1 MIRNIVFD
9 MGMVLLRYEPLIAC
23 LRYAQGDREKALRL
37 KAAIFDSPDWIKLD
51 SGDLTEEGLA
61 PLAQARL
68 EDEAERAL
76 VPKLLSD
83 WHLDTLYPLA
93 GMEQRGEIS
102 LSILRAGEGG
112 VLDTSAIDE
121 AVTPQTRLCILT
133 HASNVT
139 GTLQPVRE
147 LIAAAPGCKLTDDLA
162 SKVYPMPLDTSDQDL
177 VYVGRIRDDLTDERG
192 LNLWCCGDQVRKG
205 AATNTV
211 QIAELLLEK

>member
-93 GMEQRGEIS
+93 GMEQLVADLHDRGYRLYI
-102 LSILRAGEGG
+102 LSNAGHRFRTYEYKLPHPEYFERHSGLRRG
-112 VLDTSAIDE
+112 
-121 AVTPQTRLCILT
+121 
-133 HASNVT
+133 
-139 GTLQPVRE
+139 
-147 LIAAAPGCKLTDDLA
+147 TDD
-162 SKVYPMPLDTSDQDL
+162 
-177 VYVGRIRDDLTDERG
+177 
-192 LNLWCCGDQVRKG
+192 
-205 AATNTV
+205 
-211 QIAELLLEK
+211 

>member
-51 SGDLTEEGLA
+51 GGDLTEEGLA

-93 GMEQRGEIS
+93 GMEQLVADLHDRGYRLYILSNAGHRFRTYEYKLPHPEYLSGILVSAEERMIKPDPRIFLRLCDKFS
-102 LSILRAGEGG
+102 LKPEECLFIDDSAANVQGAESTGMTGYCFADGDVARLRAY
-112 VLDTSAIDE
+112 LDG
-121 AVTPQTRLCILT
+121 LT
-133 HASNVT
+133 
-139 GTLQPVRE
+139 
-147 LIAAAPGCKLTDDLA
+147 K
-162 SKVYPMPLDTSDQDL
+162 
-177 VYVGRIRDDLTDERG
+177 
-192 LNLWCCGDQVRKG
+192 
-205 AATNTV
+205 
-211 QIAELLLEK
+211 